1 MECPAL
7 EQWLNNGGMF
17 AVKPEGT
24 TAIAVSFGD
33 AGGYYASTTVGSF
46 SEAVRWANALAAK
59 TIAQNRKLLAEFTS
73 GALPWPESDEMH
85 LPGIGKV
92 KKP

>member
-1 MECPAL
+1 MEFPAL

-59 TIAQNRKLLAEFTS
+59 TEFTS